1 MLSALD
7 ASTSLL
13 SSRTPRQSS
22 SAVLAPP
29 FSASLPVVRLALQK
43 VALSGGSRAI
53 ICPKFK
59 KIKIWEKNKF
69 LCSSGEGA
77 GYWAVVPGKR
87 GWNHQNLQ
95 PGFFCSYNL
104 FTFSF
109 ALNRHDADTNLLF
122 LNMDWTHLGEI

>member
-1 MLSALD
+1 MGFFQFNRPWFLPPAPSSWMLSALD
-7 ASTSLL
+7 VSTSLL

-29 FSASLPVVRLALQK
+29 FSASLPVVRLASPR

-69 LCSSGEGA
+69 LCSSGEEA

-95 PGFFCSYNL
+95 PGFFFVLTIYSP
-104 FTFSF
+104 
-109 ALNRHDADTNLLF
+109 F
-122 LNMDWTHLGEI
+122 LSL